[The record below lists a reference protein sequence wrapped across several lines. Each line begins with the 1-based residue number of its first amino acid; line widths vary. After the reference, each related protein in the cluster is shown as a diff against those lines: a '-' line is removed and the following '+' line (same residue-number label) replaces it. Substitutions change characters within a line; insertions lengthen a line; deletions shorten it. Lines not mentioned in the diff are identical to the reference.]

1 MLEFATF
8 ELQVILR
15 QDFESMHK
23 RISEWKPKQMP
34 PGNYWLFSL
43 RLFWSS
49 ISLNDK
55 QKVRLYMLT
64 SGGENFEFILSVFPP
79 IIAKAFTWQC
89 NSFYILNGISID
101 FCLPAYCHDD
111 DSNIVSFIWLGD
123 FWRSC
128 CHSNVAIPVQRTA
141 NNHLGIYIYM

>member
-15 QDFESMHK
+15 PDFESMHK

-34 PGNYWLFSL
+34 SGNYWLFSL

-79 IIAKAFTWQC
+79 IISKAFTWQC

-141 NNHLGIYIYM
+141 NNHLGIHIYM